1 MLLFFFSV
9 HRSCSGCLHPYLFFF
24 VYDSISKTPQHVM
37 LCYVMLCTAV
47 MAMALS
53 VDATDLYACKFFFHF
68 VVVPLLFFRS
78 FSCLLAFRLS
88 TSRLQ
93 IFSWEWASFP
103 RIFFNYSQ
111 RFSYNFF
118 FNSSLRLFF

>member
-1 MLLFFFSV
+1 
-9 HRSCSGCLHPYLFFF
+9 
-24 VYDSISKTPQHVM
+24 M

-93 IFSWEWASFP
+93 IFSWGWASFP
-103 RIFFNYSQ
+103 RIFFYYSQ
-111 RFSYNFF
+111 RFSYKFF
-118 FNSSLRLFF
+118 FIPRYVFVLILMKICDLRKIGYFLLEEEKKIIRDTCFHTHVVVF

>member
-1 MLLFFFSV
+1 MILYRKHLS
-9 HRSCSGCLHPYLFFF
+9 
-24 VYDSISKTPQHVM
+24 M

-93 IFSWEWASFP
+93 IFSWGWASFP
-103 RIFFNYSQ
+103 RIFF
-111 RFSYNFF
+111 FF
-118 FNSSLRLFF
+118 LLFPKIFFKKFFYSSLRFFLILMKICDLRKIGHFLLEEEKTN